1 MLVLSIAF
9 NIGLFVYARTVVS
22 NLLRISEEL
31 GDFQTMIR
39 TFVEHLR
46 SVYQLES
53 FYGDQTLESLLEHT
67 RALDEQIEMFE
78 YVYYL
83 TEEEAAE
90 QEAETDI
97 GEEIA
102 TN

>member
-1 MLVLSIAF
+1 
-9 NIGLFVYARTVVS
+9 
-22 NLLRISEEL
+22 
-31 GDFQTMIR
+31 MIR

-83 TEEEAAE
+83 TEEETAE
-90 QEAETDI
+90 QEEAETDI